1 MARPSKERM
10 QAAKILGVDPTDLSD
25 EDARAALDKL
35 MVPKANF
42 RIRKAIQE
50 VRSQNDKLA

>member
-1 MARPSKERM
+1 MR
-10 QAAKILGVDPTDLSD
+10 AAKILGVDPTDLSD

-35 MVPKANF
+35 TVPKSNF

-50 VRSQNDKLA
+50 VRGQSDKLA